1 MTLPLD
7 MNFLNSA
14 KKPVSFINI
23 YSQNSGNYILKT
35 YACEPLNRNKVK
47 CNNAVGVFMYFPE
60 NYRPLLGQH
69 ETEKAIKDAKDTFE
83 RSLSGALRLS
93 RVTSP
98 IFVPSGS
105 GINDDLNG
113 IENPVRFSVKNLG
126 GENMEIIQS
135 LAKWKRM
142 ALADYGVKPGK
153 GIYTDMNA
161 LRPDDDIDEI
171 HSIYVDQWDWE
182 KVMDE
187 SERNLDYLKRTVRD
201 IYSAIK
207 RTAFLLEEDYP
218 QLHDTLP
225 ESITFVH
232 TEEAAAQYPDLTPQQ
247 REKELAR
254 KYGAVFLIGIGYGN
268 PPHSG
273 RAPDYDDWS
282 TETEDGYHG
291 LNGDIIVWDTVRQD
305 SLELSSMGIRV
316 NKEALLR
323 QLEIRGC
330 MDRKDLYWHK
340 RLLAGEYP
348 QTIGGGIGQSRLCMF
363 LLHKAHVGEVQAS
376 IWQEDARREA
386 LSKGFSLL

>member
-1 MTLPLD
+1 M
-7 MNFLNSA
+7 F
-14 KKPVSFINI
+14 
-23 YSQNSGNYILKT
+23 
-35 YACEPLNRNKVK
+35 
-47 CNNAVGVFMYFPE
+47 FPE
-60 NYRPLLGQH
+60 GYKPLLGQH

-98 IFVPSGS
+98 LFVPAGA

-113 IENPVRFSVKNLG
+113 VENPVRFSVRNLG
-126 GENMEIIQS
+126 GEKMEIIQS

-142 ALADYGVKPGK
+142 ALADYRVRPGR

-161 LRPDDDIDEI
+161 LRPDDDIDAI

-182 KVMDE
+182 RVMDE
-187 SERNLDYLKRTVRD
+187 KERNLPYLKDTVRR
-201 IYSAIK
+201 IYGAIK

-218 QLHDTLP
+218 MLHDTLP
-225 ESITFVH
+225 EEITFVH
-232 TEEAAAQYPDLTPQQ
+232 TEDAAREMPELTPQE
-247 REKELAR
+247 RERELAKR
-254 KYGAVFLIGIGYGN
+254 YGAIFLIGIGYGN

-282 TETEDGYHG
+282 TETENGCHG
-291 LNGDIIVWDTVRQD
+291 LNGDIIVWDTVRSD

-316 NKEALLR
+316 DRESLLR
-323 QLEIRGC
+323 QLEIRDC
-330 MDRKDLYWHK
+330 MDRKDLYWHR

-363 LLHKAHVGEVQAS
+363 LLHKAHIGEVQAS
-376 IWQEDARREA
+376 IWQEEARKEA
-386 LSKGFSLL
+386 AERGFSLL

>member
-1 MTLPLD
+1 
-7 MNFLNSA
+7 
-14 KKPVSFINI
+14 
-23 YSQNSGNYILKT
+23 
-35 YACEPLNRNKVK
+35 
-47 CNNAVGVFMYFPE
+47 MYFPE
-60 NYRPLLGQH
+60 GYKPLLSQH
-69 ETEKAIKDAKDTFE
+69 ETEKAIKAAKDIFE
-83 RSLSGALRLS
+83 RELSGALRLS

-98 IFVPSGS
+98 LFVPSGS

-113 IENPVRFSVKNLG
+113 IEAPVSFSVKNLS
-126 GENMEIIQS
+126 GEKMEIIQS

-142 ALADYGVKPGK
+142 ALADYSVKPGR

-161 LRPDDDIDEI
+161 LRPDDDIDAI

-182 KVMDE
+182 KVMKDD
-187 SERNLDYLKRTVRD
+187 ERNLDYLKATVRN

-207 RTAFLLEEDYP
+207 RTAFLLEEDFRV
-218 QLHDTLP
+218 LHDTLP

-232 TEEAAAQYPDLTPQQ
+232 TEDAAAEYPSLTPQE
-247 REKELAR
+247 RERELAKR
-254 KYGAVFLIGIGYGN
+254 YGAVFLIGIGYGN

-282 TETEDGYHG
+282 TETENGKHG
-291 LNGDIIVWDTVRQD
+291 LNGDIIVWDTVRND

-323 QLEIRGC
+323 QLEIRNC
-330 MDRKDLYWHK
+330 MERKDLYWHK
-340 RLLAGEYP
+340 RLLAGDYP

-376 IWQEDARREA
+376 VWPESARSEA
-386 LSKGFSLL
+386 KSHGFNLL